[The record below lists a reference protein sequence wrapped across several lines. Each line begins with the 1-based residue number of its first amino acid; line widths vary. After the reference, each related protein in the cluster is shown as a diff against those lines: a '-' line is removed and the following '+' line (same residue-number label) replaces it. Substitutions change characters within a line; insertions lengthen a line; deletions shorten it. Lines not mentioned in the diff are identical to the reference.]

1 MNVEQRDRVRAQVVA
16 SRRAQGLQDT
26 VQESRFLAELVA
38 DVLADPPDP
47 IRHERVRLDD
57 RESEVA

>member
-1 MNVEQRDRVRAQVVA
+1 MTTVDRDRIRAQILA
-16 SRRAQGLQDT
+16 SRRAQGLQDS
-26 VQESRFLAELVA
+26 VPESRFLAELAA

-57 RESEVA
+57 RESAA